1 MWKLQTS
8 ERMAR
13 WRDFRKQLTQ
23 MSMDDALL
31 ATVEFWRTCPYTPY
45 YLEPSK
51 PETWPDPW
59 QLVEENYYCDVAK
72 ALGILYTVYL
82 SEHKNSIEYEIRIYK
97 DPETGFIY
105 NLVYLNQGKYVLNL
119 VDSEIVNN
127 TSIDKK
133 FKLLH
138 CYDSSVL
145 NLEKY

>member
-13 WRDFRKQLTQ
+13 WRDFRKQLNQ
-23 MSMDDALL
+23 MSLDDALM
-31 ATVEFWRTCPYTPY
+31 AVVDFWYRCPYTPY
-45 YLEPSK
+45 YLDPSK
-51 PETWPDPW
+51 PETWPEPW

-72 ALGILYTVYL
+72 SLGMLYTIYL
-82 SEHKNSIEYEIRIYK
+82 SDHKNSIECELRIYK

-119 VDSEIVNN
+119 VEDEIVNN

-138 CYDSSVL
+138 CYDSGAL